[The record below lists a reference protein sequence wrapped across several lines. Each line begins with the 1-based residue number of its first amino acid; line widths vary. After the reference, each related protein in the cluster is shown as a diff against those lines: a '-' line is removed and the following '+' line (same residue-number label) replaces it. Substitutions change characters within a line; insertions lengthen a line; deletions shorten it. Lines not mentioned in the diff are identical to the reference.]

1 MTPTGVAVERAREEC
16 RDIGWERWQRRE
28 DQRVCAGVVVCQH
41 VVESRCCQS
50 PDTHAAGQKQARQ
63 EKPAHTSNVIS

>member
-41 VVESRCCQS
+41 VVESRCCQATLQQ
-50 PDTHAAGQKQARQ
+50 P
-63 EKPAHTSNVIS
+63 